1 MGRLHNCEHFEDLL
15 FSSSIYPPCRQVV
28 FLLSLLAAAHC
39 APLIFAAKILKTS
52 TIARAVYGL
61 LGIQPENFFTTERTL
76 FDTNIF
82 DI

>member
-1 MGRLHNCEHFEDLL
+1 MEICGPPFPALVD
-15 FSSSIYPPCRQVV
+15 IYPPCRQVV